1 MGIGAI
7 YKELTFGGDQSGDY
21 GLYISGAGAFNAPQR
36 DVEMVTIPGR
46 NGAFALDHGRFE
58 NIEVTYPAGV
68 FGTDDNDFA
77 SKVADIRAWLC
88 SKKGYVQLTDEYN
101 PSEYRLAVY
110 KSGLDVSLAELK
122 AGEFDLVFECMP
134 QRFLS
139 SGKNAQPIAS
149 SGNTLNNPTLFNSRP
164 MLEVDGYGKIGINGE
179 EVEIASDL
187 LGRTIILESFSATG
201 VGGTSKVFRA
211 TPNYSQMNSGDEAR
225 IIPGGDVRVEVKGS
239 SLTVLNWSQTGDFIS
254 DVTTLGIGVK
264 FAISAYFEDAFAYN
278 YGTTKTASAT
288 ASVRYKPTSN
298 PNTYVTETISISVS
312 ITAAGRIDVTVTAQN
327 QTARMRISI
336 PEIDGFSTKSA
347 LGSPLYIDLDIGEA
361 YKIENGAIISINNS
375 VYIPPELPELIPGVN
390 TITFDN
396 TVTQLK
402 IVPRWWTV

>member
-110 KSGLDVSLAELK
+110 KSGLDVDLAELK

-134 QRFLS
+134 QRFLTNGS
-139 SGKNAQPIAS
+139 TAETIAS
-149 SGNTLNNPTLFNSRP
+149 SGDTISNPTLFNSRP
-164 MLEVDGYGKIGINGE
+164 MLEVNGYGKIGINGE
-179 EVEIASDL
+179 EVEVISQALGWTDL
-187 LGRTIILESFSATG
+187 LRNYNNYGNA
-201 VGGTSKVFRA
+201 GTSVTWTITPDYTKVN
-211 TPNYSQMNSGDEAR
+211 TGDTIR
-225 IIPGGDVRVEVKGS
+225 INPSAVINLQFEGS
-239 SLTVLNWSQTGDFIS
+239 NLTVDNFSQTGDFVGTPIVRGFDTLKLECNGDMLS
-254 DVTTLGIGVK
+254 PFTFTLGT
-264 FAISAYFEDAFAYN
+264 A
-278 YGTTKTASAT
+278 KTASAT
-288 ASVRYKPTSN
+288 IDISYYYQSVTPRYD
-298 PNTYVTETISISVS
+298 TISISVS
-312 ITAAGRIDVTVTAQN
+312 INAAGVITITVSVPYGAYSYDISAVTIAGDSSQ
-327 QTARMRISI
+327 
-336 PEIDGFSTKSA
+336 SA
-347 LGSPLYIDLDIGEA
+347 LGNPLYFDLDIGEA
-361 YKIENGAIISINNS
+361 YKIENGELVSVNS
-375 VYIPPELPELIPGVN
+375 AVYIPAELPELKPGAN

>member
-68 FGTDDNDFA
+68 FGVDDNDFA

-134 QRFLS
+134 QRFLTNGS
-139 SGKNAQPIAS
+139 TAETIAS
-149 SGNTLNNPTLFNSRP
+149 SGDTISNPTLFNSRP
-164 MLEVDGYGKIGINGE
+164 MLEVNGYGKIGINGE
-179 EVEIASDL
+179 EVEVISQALGWTDL
-187 LGRTIILESFSATG
+187 LRNYNDYGNA
-201 VGGTSKVFRA
+201 GTSVTWTITPDYTKVN
-211 TPNYSQMNSGDEAR
+211 TGDTIR
-225 IIPGGDVRVEVKGS
+225 INPSAAITLQFEGS
-239 SLTVLNWSQTGDFIS
+239 NLNVDNFSQTGDFVATPIVQGF
-254 DVTTLGIGVK
+254 DTLKLACNGDMLSPFT
-264 FAISAYFEDAFAYN
+264 FAL
-278 YGTTKTASAT
+278 GTAKTASAT
-288 ASVRYKPTSN
+288 IDISYYYQSVTPRYD
-298 PNTYVTETISISVS
+298 TISISVS
-312 ITAAGRIDVTVTAQN
+312 INAAGVITITISVPYGAYSYDLSAVTIAGNSSQ
-327 QTARMRISI
+327 
-336 PEIDGFSTKSA
+336 SA
-347 LGSPLYIDLDIGEA
+347 LGNPLYFDLDIGEA
-361 YKIENGAIISINNS
+361 YKIENGELVSVNS
-375 VYIPPELPELIPGVN
+375 AVYIPAELPELKPGAN

-396 TVTQLK
+396 TVSALK

>member
-68 FGTDDNDFA
+68 FGVDDNDFA

-134 QRFLS
+134 QRF
-139 SGKNAQPIAS
+139 
-149 SGNTLNNPTLFNSRP
+149 
-164 MLEVDGYGKIGINGE
+164 
-179 EVEIASDL
+179 
-187 LGRTIILESFSATG
+187 
-201 VGGTSKVFRA
+201 
-211 TPNYSQMNSGDEAR
+211 
-225 IIPGGDVRVEVKGS
+225 
-239 SLTVLNWSQTGDFIS
+239 
-254 DVTTLGIGVK
+254 
-264 FAISAYFEDAFAYN
+264 
-278 YGTTKTASAT
+278 
-288 ASVRYKPTSN
+288 
-298 PNTYVTETISISVS
+298 
-312 ITAAGRIDVTVTAQN
+312 
-327 QTARMRISI
+327 
-336 PEIDGFSTKSA
+336 
-347 LGSPLYIDLDIGEA
+347 
-361 YKIENGAIISINNS
+361 
-375 VYIPPELPELIPGVN
+375 
-390 TITFDN
+390 
-396 TVTQLK
+396 
-402 IVPRWWTV
+402 